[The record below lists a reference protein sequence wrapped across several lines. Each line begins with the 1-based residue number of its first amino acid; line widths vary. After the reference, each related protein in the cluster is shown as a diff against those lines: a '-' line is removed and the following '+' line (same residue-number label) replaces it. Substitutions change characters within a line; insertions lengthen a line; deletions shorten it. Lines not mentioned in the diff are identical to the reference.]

1 MINNSLTNPQQAPV
15 PAPAGGQQFG
25 GGIAG
30 VASKSE
36 NPSIMIY
43 NDRTQYNEWEFIFDI
58 TKQRPV
64 QNPFGNVLGTP
75 AANLGPGVGSPGFS
89 APPAAGPGASPAAP
103 VGFDLGLGSL
113 ASAPSRPSPP
123 SGTSPLGANPAQ
135 ATGMAAVG
143 MQANGLPLGFRM
155 GRP

>member
-36 NPSIMIY
+36 NPSIMVY

-58 TKQRPV
+58 TKQRPG
-64 QNPFGNVLGTP
+64 QNPFGNVPGTP
-75 AANLGPGVGSPGFS
+75 AANFGPGVGSPGFS
-89 APPAAGPGASPAAP
+89 AVPAAGPGASPAVS
-103 VGFDLGLGSL
+103 VGLGLGVGSL
-113 ASAPSRPSPP
+113 ASAPSPA

-135 ATGMAAVG
+135 ATGMTAVTAVG

>member
-1 MINNSLTNPQQAPV
+1 MINNSLTNPQQAPA

-36 NPSIMIY
+36 NPSIMVY
-43 NDRTQYNEWEFIFDI
+43 NDRTRYNEWEFIFDM
-58 TKQRPV
+58 TKQGPV
-64 QNPFGNVLGTP
+64 QNPFGNVPGTP
-75 AANLGPGVGSPGFS
+75 AANLAPGFG
-89 APPAAGPGASPAAP
+89 APGLPVSPRAAAPGASPAVSA
-103 VGFDLGLGSL
+103 GFGLGLGSL
-113 ASAPSRPSPP
+113 ASAPSPA
-123 SGTSPLGANPAQ
+123 SGTSPLGASPAQ
-135 ATGMAAVG
+135 ATGVIPVG